1 MCITFSCVHTN
12 SFDFASPEDV
22 KIVFFV
28 RSHKLMIYKI
38 WGYLDLRLGGYLL
51 LRYNNMTVQTPKKT
65 VMHITICSFVMYP
78 V

>member
-12 SFDFASPEDV
+12 SFDFVSPEDV
-22 KIVFFV
+22 KMIVFV

-38 WGYLDLRLGGYLL
+38 WGYLLHRLGGCWLFKYA
-51 LRYNNMTVQTPKKT
+51 NIAEAMPKKDIS
-65 VMHITICSFVMYP
+65 HIMIWSFVMYP

>member
-12 SFDFASPEDV
+12 SFNFVSPEDV
-22 KIVFFV
+22 KMIVFV

-38 WGYLDLRLGGYLL
+38 WGYLVLRLGGYRL
-51 LRYNNMTVQTPKKT
+51 LRYNKITVQTPKKAIR
-65 VMHITICSFVMYP
+65 HITICSLVIYP

>member
-12 SFDFASPEDV
+12 SFDFVSPEDV
-22 KIVFFV
+22 KIIVFV

-38 WGYLDLRLGGYLL
+38 WGYLVLRLGGYRL
-51 LRYNNMTVQTPKKT
+51 LRYNNMTVQTPKKDIS
-65 VMHITICSFVMYP
+65 HIMIWSFVMYP